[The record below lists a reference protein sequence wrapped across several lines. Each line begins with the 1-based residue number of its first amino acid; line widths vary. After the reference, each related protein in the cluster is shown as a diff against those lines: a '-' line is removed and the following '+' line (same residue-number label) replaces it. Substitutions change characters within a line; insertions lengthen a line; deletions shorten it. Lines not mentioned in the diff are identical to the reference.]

1 MKYLEQFIVSQFD
14 FNHVIQ
20 NLNNNDLD
28 LVVNY
33 NFICD
38 SFFFLGGAG
47 RRSTFSPKAKS
58 LQ

>member
-1 MKYLEQFIVSQFD
+1 MLK
-14 FNHVIQ
+14 
-20 NLNNNDLD
+20 NLNKNNLV

-38 SFFFLGGAG
+38 GFFFLGGAG